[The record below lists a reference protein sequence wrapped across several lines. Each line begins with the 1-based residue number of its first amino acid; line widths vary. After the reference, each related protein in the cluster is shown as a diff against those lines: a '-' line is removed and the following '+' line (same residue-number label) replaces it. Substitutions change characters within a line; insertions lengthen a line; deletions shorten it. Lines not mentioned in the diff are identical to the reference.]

1 MLAIVWKISRKANFK
16 SIVNCFHQNQ
26 ISSNLCKQNQR
37 VVFCHLM
44 LLRNSRKQ
52 IVTAIEDRSTLVYL
66 MLILATRFSTE
77 KCNQMVWPQY
87 VVLVR
92 LPKNYM
98 VFKHCQAEVSQIK
111 SPVSFSYS
119 AQKWQ
124 KPSIFSTVAN
134 AVTFSCGW
142 FGSLKKRR
150 KEAKLN
156 LTLLKEAT
164 NSKDVWTK
172 PSKCS
177 GHLLTICAMA
187 RRQNIAEVWWNLF
200 VPFKC
205 PL

>member
-1 MLAIVWKISRKANFK
+1 
-16 SIVNCFHQNQ
+16 
-26 ISSNLCKQNQR
+26 
-37 VVFCHLM
+37 
-44 LLRNSRKQ
+44 
-52 IVTAIEDRSTLVYL
+52 
-66 MLILATRFSTE
+66 
-77 KCNQMVWPQY
+77 MVWPQY

-156 LTLLKEAT
+156 LTRIKEAT

-172 PSKCS
+172 PPSKCS
-177 GHLLTICAMA
+177 GHLLTIFAVALGDRTLQNFDEIFLFHLSAHC
-187 RRQNIAEVWWNLF
+187 RRSIGAQSFLRRVIAKALDF
-200 VPFKC
+200 VQQFV
-205 PL
+205 